1 MFKTMKLIYN
11 YLSYQPS
18 SMTTITFNLKSLK
31 TSNFILKDAS
41 DYQYSIKYTLHPWR
55 QATAR

>member
-1 MFKTMKLIYN
+1 MKLIYN

-41 DYQYSIKYTLHPWR
+41 EYQYSIKYILHLWR